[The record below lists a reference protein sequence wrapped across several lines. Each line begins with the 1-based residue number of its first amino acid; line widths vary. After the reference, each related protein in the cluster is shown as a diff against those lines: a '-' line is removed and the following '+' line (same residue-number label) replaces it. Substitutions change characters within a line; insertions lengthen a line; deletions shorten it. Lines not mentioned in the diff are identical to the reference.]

1 MNNFNSIAYK
11 DGKLDENILKLEFI
25 KNAFD
30 NYFNTCNNINYN
42 NNGVNFQNKE
52 KAIFNDVCDSLP
64 EVIKENDLF
73 HKNFKDLMN
82 YIENNIEGK
91 II

>member
-1 MNNFNSIAYK
+1 M
-11 DGKLDENILKLEFI
+11 KLEFI

-30 NYFNTCNNINYN
+30 NYFINGNINHN
-42 NNGVNFQNKE
+42 NNGINFQNKE
-52 KAIFNDVCDSLP
+52 NSIFNDVCDSLP
-64 EVIKENDLF
+64 EIIKENDMF

-82 YIENNIEGK
+82 YIETNIEGK